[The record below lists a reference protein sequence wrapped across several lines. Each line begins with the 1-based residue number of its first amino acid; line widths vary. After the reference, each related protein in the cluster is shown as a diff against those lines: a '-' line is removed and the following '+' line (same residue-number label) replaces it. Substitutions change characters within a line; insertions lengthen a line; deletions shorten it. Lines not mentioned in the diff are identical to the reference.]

1 MACVFQDELH
11 SSRPGRSSGLSGP
24 NRVDLR
30 WTASCL
36 TLYMELDMN
45 VLNCACATP
54 PGTDQVRATNSLD
67 DVAGCTLM
75 GKVVVSDSGDAAK
88 AARAETARLGG
99 NVLLKKS
106 DQVWNGNAYHCAA
119 AH

>member
-1 MACVFQDELH
+1 
-11 SSRPGRSSGLSGP
+11 
-24 NRVDLR
+24 
-30 WTASCL
+30 
-36 TLYMELDMN
+36 MN
-45 VLNCACATP
+45 VLNCACAVLAITCFATGCATTP

-75 GKVVVSDSGDAAK
+75 GKVVVSDSGDSAK

-106 DQVWNGNAYHCAA
+106 DQAWNGNAYHCAA
-119 AH
+119 AAH